1 MIRRQPRST
10 RTDTLLPYTTL
21 FRSTLRRLLEARLG
35 PSNHGAAGQ
44 REYVQVL
51 RLLESFPLGEVEA
64 AVREPLKLG
73 ASGGACPRDGQ
84 RRDPGDAV
92 QHLVLGRSALPPPHP
107 DLAVSPSLPNARA
120 APTHAQD
127 HIH

>member
-35 PSNHGAAGQ
+35 PSNHGAAGK

-64 AVREPLKLG
+64 AVREALKLG
-73 ASGGACPRDGQ
+73 AIGGARSEEHTSELQ
-84 RRDPGDAV
+84 SLMRTSYAV
-92 QHLVLGRSALPPPHP
+92 FCLKKKKIIRVYTQFVEHRSTTSPH
-107 DLAVSPSLPNARA
+107 
-120 APTHAQD
+120 TQ
-127 HIH
+127 